1 MVEHP
6 ISMSTQPIHQA
17 DGSPCTMSLT
27 FYIKGEWQ
35 SKFEKAET
43 KKDNFYVR
51 RDKIRVTDFMN
62 QKGEFNYLFTFQ
74 LFVY

>member
-1 MVEHP
+1 
-6 ISMSTQPIHQA
+6 
-17 DGSPCTMSLT
+17 MSLT